1 MTGALNT
8 STQSESDP
16 GIVDSAVLSGGAA
29 LRALKAVF
37 SRRRTSTEQAINQT
51 YFYNFQ
57 LWELDGNAAGLHNLL
72 DEATLDVDDSTLNNQ
87 DRQLPP
93 LAVETKIRFT
103 FVPYDSSTT
112 TTKAET
118 GWVEVSLNG
127 VVVARL
133 SPKNSIH
140 PNTTGDDY
148 GGAITVASASK
159 WHGLCVEGGSYNDA
173 GVTLSGLPSHA
184 FGGRLVRTQSQ
195 VTPPINPGSS
205 DVIAFTA
212 GQVDVGTLGV
222 ESALTTCTAT
232 ASALLGREVQTATML
247 TTITAISSSPRTYVF
262 AVDSVSAR
270 IIDPIGRTVNNWTNT
285 TGVTPLE
292 TCRIIGVWRGRFFLA
307 NYDGNPSYWALS
319 KIVKTSNDAVATDLW
334 TTGGSDPTRAF
345 AGTASDSPGVSGSA
359 VTAFAEFDNGRAFM
373 GCASE
378 CFMFDGDPGYGGR
391 LLKISSETGVL
402 GPRAVAFDE
411 EGNLYFV
418 GPAGLFV
425 VAKGS
430 SDIKNVSGNRLTSI
444 LNEVDTSTTLVEL
457 VYDSQKRTMMIFLT
471 PRQRG
476 VTGIHAALETAENA
490 LWTDELPDDLQP
502 LGVCKITGQARD
514 DRRYLIGGWDGYIRR
529 PVKGKA
535 DDDGSPIDCL
545 IRYPTVEAEESTHR
559 LSIVELQGTGC
570 PGSGPT
576 TWEVR
581 TGASAIDVTEQAID
595 GPVSPAATG
604 TWFETASGA
613 QAPVRLRA
621 GGGCVQIVL
630 RQTSANETF
639 AVERVTV
646 RVKDLGPR
654 RF

>member
-16 GIVDSAVLSGGAA
+16 GILDSAVLSGGAA
-29 LRALKAVF
+29 LRALKVVF
-37 SRRRTSTEQAINQT
+37 SRKRTSTEQAINQT
-51 YFYNFQ
+51 YLLNFR
-57 LWELDGNAAGLHNLL
+57 LWELDGNAGTLHTLL
-72 DEATLDVDDSTLNNQ
+72 DEANLDVDDSTLNNL
-87 DRQLPP
+87 DRHLP
-93 LAVETKIRFT
+93 AMAIETKIRFT
-103 FVPYDSSTT
+103 PVPYDSSTT
-112 TTKAET
+112 TTKAQT
-118 GWVEVSLNG
+118 GWIECSLNG

-133 SPKNSIH
+133 SPTNSIH
-140 PNTTGDDY
+140 PNTSGADF
-148 GGAITVASASK
+148 GGSFTAAGASK
-159 WHGLCVEGGSYNDA
+159 WHGICVEGGSYNDA
-173 GVTLSGLPSHA
+173 GSTLSGLPSHA
-184 FGGRLVRTQSQ
+184 FGGRFVRPQSQ

-222 ESALTTCTAT
+222 ESALTACTAT

-247 TTITAISSSPRTYVF
+247 TTITAISSSPRTYVY
-262 AVDSVSAR
+262 AVDGVSAR
-270 IIDPIGRTVNNWTNT
+270 IVDPIGRTINNWTNT

-292 TCRIIGVWRGRFFLA
+292 TCRVIGVWRGRFFLA

-319 KIVKTSNDAVATDLW
+319 KIVKSSNDSVATDLW
-334 TTGGSDPTRAF
+334 TTGGSDPIRAF
-345 AGTASDSPGVSGSA
+345 SGTASDSPGVSGSA

-391 LLKISSETGVL
+391 LLKVSGETGVL

-425 VAKGS
+425 IAKGTA
-430 SDIKNVSGNRLTSI
+430 DVKNVSGNRLTSV
-444 LNEVDTSTTLVEL
+444 LNEVDTAATLVEL

-476 VTGIHAALETAENA
+476 DTGTHVAVETSENA
-490 LWTDELPDDLQP
+490 LWTDELPNDVQP
-502 LGVCKITGQARD
+502 LGVCKIAGQARD

-529 PVKGKA
+529 PIKGKA
-535 DDDGSPIDCL
+535 DDDGSPIDCY
-545 IRYPTVEAEESTHR
+545 IRYPTIEHEDATAR
-559 LSIVELQGTGC
+559 LSMVELQGTGV
-570 PGSGPT
+570 PGTGPA

-581 TGASAIDVTEQAID
+581 TGASAIDVTQQALD
-595 GPVSPAATG
+595 GPVSPVATG
-604 TWFETASGA
+604 TWFETTSGA
-613 QAPVRLRA
+613 QPPVRLRA
-621 GGGCVQIVL
+621 GGSCIQVVL
-630 RQTSANETF
+630 RQNSANESF
-639 AVERVTV
+639 AVERVV
-646 RVKDLGPR
+646 ARMKDLGPR